1 MKKIHLTITIFFLL
15 FLLSGCSRNN
25 DPVSETGFYFDTVI
39 SITIYDSSKEDVLA
53 RCLELAGEYEN
64 LLSVTREGSDIWK
77 INHADG
83 EAVTVSE
90 ETVSLLERA
99 LYYAELTDGRIDP
112 SIAPLSSLW
121 DFSSKNSGTHTVPS
135 DEEIQEK
142 LLHVDYHNIKIE
154 GTSITL
160 LDPNASIDLGFIAK
174 GYIADKI
181 KEYLIEEGI
190 ESAIISLGGN
200 VLTVGNKP
208 DQSPYIIG
216 IQRPFGETG
225 ETMNSVSVSDLS
237 VVSSGIYE
245 RYFESDGIFYHHI
258 LDTGTGYPVENELV
272 GVTILSSSSLEGDAL
287 STTCFLL
294 GIEDGMQL
302 ISSLP
307 DTEALFI
314 TKDGELVYT
323 DGFRLNQSPK

>member
-1 MKKIHLTITIFFLL
+1 MKKIYLTITIVFLL
-15 FLLSGCSRNN
+15 LLLSGCSRKN
-25 DPVSETGFYFDTVI
+25 DPITKTGFYFDTII
-39 SITIYDSSKEDVLA
+39 SITIYDSSREDVLA
-53 RCLELAGEYEN
+53 YCLELAGEYED
-64 LLSVTREGSDIWK
+64 LLSVTKEGSDLWK
-77 INHADG
+77 INHAG
-83 EAVTVSE
+83 GNAVTVSE
-90 ETVSLLERA
+90 ETISLLERA

-121 DFSSKNSGTHTVPS
+121 DFSSKNSGTHTVPA
-135 DEEIQEK
+135 DDEIQER
-142 LLHVDYHNIKIE
+142 LLHVDYHNIQIE
-154 GTSITL
+154 GTSVRL
-160 LDPNASIDLGFIAK
+160 LDPEASIDLGFIAK

-200 VLTVGNKP
+200 VLTVGDKP
-208 DQSPYIIG
+208 DHSPYIIG

-225 ETMNSVSVSDLS
+225 ESMNSVSVSDLS

-245 RYFESDGIFYHHI
+245 RYFESDGHFYHHI
-258 LDTGTGYPVENELV
+258 LDTDTGYPVENELV
-272 GVTILSSSSLEGDAL
+272 GVTILSPSSLEGDAL

-294 GIEDGMQL
+294 GVEDGMQL

-323 DGFRLNQSPK
+323 DGFCLNQPPK

>member
-1 MKKIHLTITIFFLL
+1 MKKRCLTIAFIFFLL
-15 FLLSGCSRNN
+15 LLSGCSKKS
-25 DPVSETGFYFDTVI
+25 DPISKTGFYFDTVI
-39 SITIYDSSKEDVLA
+39 SITIYDSSKEEVLSG
-53 RCLELAGEYEN
+53 CLELAGEYED
-64 LLSVTREGSDIWK
+64 LLSVTEEGSDIWK
-77 INHADG
+77 INHAGG

-90 ETVSLLERA
+90 ETAFLLERA
-99 LYYAELTDGRIDP
+99 LYYAKLTDGRIDP

-121 DFSSKNSGTHTVPS
+121 NFSSRNSGTHTVPA
-135 DEEIQEK
+135 DEEIQK
-142 LLHVDYHNIKIE
+142 RLLHVDYHNIQIE
-154 GTSITL
+154 GTSVRL
-160 LDPNASIDLGFIAK
+160 LDPEASIDLGFIAK

-200 VLTVGNKP
+200 VLTVGDKP
-208 DQSPYIIG
+208 DHSPYIIG

-225 ETMNSVSVSDLS
+225 ESMNSVSVSDLS

-245 RYFESDGIFYHHI
+245 RYFEMDGHFYHHI
-258 LDTGTGYPVENELV
+258 LDTDTGYPVENELV
-272 GVTILSSSSLEGDAL
+272 GVTILSPSSLEGDAL

-294 GIEDGMQL
+294 GVEDGMQL

-323 DGFRLNQSPK
+323 DGFRLNQPPK